1 MSSPEAQ
8 RLQKYLAR
16 SGVASRRAC
25 EQLIAQRRVTV
36 NGAVVSQPGTT
47 VVPGADEVALDG
59 AVVRPPESSVALML
73 HKPPRVLTTMADP
86 QGRATVASLVPA
98 EQYPG
103 LFPVGRLDADT
114 TGLLLF
120 TNDGQLGNSLIH
132 PRRHVEKTYLA
143 LVEGQPTEPQME
155 ALRNGVLL
163 EDGPTLPARGRVLP
177 LSQARTVA
185 AQLGWSLKGGRRIV
199 ELTITEGRNRQVRR
213 MLAAVGHPVLQLHR
227 CSLASLT
234 LGDLAP
240 GQWRLL
246 TDGEVAEL
254 AACAGDC

>member
-1 MSSPEAQ
+1 MSSPEEQ

-25 EQLIAQRRVTV
+25 EQLIAEGRVTV
-36 NGAVVSQPGTT
+36 NGAVVQRPGTT
-47 VVPGADEVALDG
+47 VVAGADEVAVDG
-59 AVVRPPESSVALML
+59 IPVKPPESSVTLML
-73 HKPPRVLTTMADP
+73 HKPPRVLTTMDDP
-86 QGRATVASLVPA
+86 QGRPTVAALVPA
-98 EQYPG
+98 ERYPG

-120 TNDGQLGNSLIH
+120 TNNGQLGNSLIH

-143 LVEGQPTEPQME
+143 LVEGEPAPLEME
-155 ALRNGVLL
+155 ALRTGVRL
-163 EDGPTLPARGRVLP
+163 EDGPTLPARACVLP
-177 LSQARTVA
+177 LAQARSVA

-199 ELTITEGRNRQVRR
+199 ELAITEGRNRQVRR

-227 CSLASLT
+227 SRLADLS
-234 LGDLAP
+234 LGDLEP

-246 TDGEVAEL
+246 TDGEVAKL
-254 AACAGDC
+254 AACADD

>member
-25 EQLIAQRRVTV
+25 EQLIAQGRVTV

-73 HKPPRVLTTMADP
+73 HKPPRVLTTMDDP

-143 LVEGQPTEPQME
+143 LVEGQPPEPQME

-163 EDGPTLPARGRVLP
+163 EDGPTLPARGAFCRCPRPAPLP
-177 LSQARTVA
+177 PS
-185 AQLGWSLKGGRRIV
+185 W
-199 ELTITEGRNRQVRR
+199 
-213 MLAAVGHPVLQLHR
+213 
-227 CSLASLT
+227 
-234 LGDLAP
+234 
-240 GQWRLL
+240 
-246 TDGEVAEL
+246 DGA
-254 AACAGDC
+254 